1 MDTDFLR
8 LHQPLV
14 MNIKEPDDFFVIG
27 QVIEGNVDAFELLM
41 KKYQGDVMK
50 IVKKHV
56 PVNNV
61 EEITQDV
68 FVRAYQ
74 SLSGF
79 KKNNRFKQWLS
90 VIAVRTCYDFWR
102 KQYRSREK
110 PMSELSDRHQDWLQ
124 QVLSDQSS
132 LSYHQIA
139 RKKEARELLDTAL
152 SQLSAEERIIL
163 ELVHL
168 EGLSGKEACELLGW
182 SIANVKIRSYRARKK
197 LKKVLTAWIEETE
210 GGRH

>member
-1 MDTDFLR
+1 MTC
-8 LHQPLV
+8 V
-14 MNIKEPDDFFVIG
+14 ADDDIVKQVIG
-27 QVIEGNVDAFELLM
+27 GNVNAFEYLL
-41 KKYQGDVMK
+41 KKYQGHVMK
-50 IVKKHV
+50 IIRKHI
-56 PVNNV
+56 PGSHAD
-61 EEITQDV
+61 EAAQDV

-74 SLSGF
+74 ALPNYKKKDSF
-79 KKNNRFKQWLS
+79 KPWLS

-102 KQYRSREK
+102 KRYRSRER

-132 LSYHQIA
+132 LSYHDIV

-152 SQLSAEERIIL
+152 NQLSAEERIIL

-168 EGLSGKEACELLGW
+168 EGLSGKEVSQLLGW

-197 LKKVLTAWIEETE
+197 LHKILTPWIEETE